1 MQKYN
6 PGSACAECSTQEKHK
21 GQIISKENFDAIL
34 SLKYEQNIFRIT
46 ALASKWIKKNE
57 GTCQIINNH

>member
-21 GQIISKENFDAIL
+21 GQTISEGNFDAII
-34 SLKYEQNIFRIT
+34 SSKYERKYFKDFCPCLKMGQ
-46 ALASKWIKKNE
+46 IKKMKAL
-57 GTCQIINNH
+57 IR